1 MAYVASV
8 ALDRY
13 EKSEIIAIFAFQHL
27 LHMERNQNIEKRIL
41 WVAERLFL
49 EKGFSGT
56 STTEIAKTVGCN
68 QALIHYYF
76 RTKEKLFWDVFA
88 PKMEQ
93 VVEYLDAPLDES
105 IDFIDR
111 ICNIVDFYF
120 GILELDERLAPF
132 IVNELI
138 MNPGRWN
145 KFRDRFLRSESR
157 RMAFVRFEKMV
168 DEEIAAGQI
177 RQIKAI
183 DLLIDIMSLTIS
195 AFIVAPKGFA
205 NGECD
210 SNLRK
215 AYIDNRR
222 QDIKAII
229 INGIKK

>member
-1 MAYVASV
+1 M
-8 ALDRY
+8 
-13 EKSEIIAIFAFQHL
+13 EK
-27 LHMERNQNIEKRIL
+27 NNNIEKRIL

-88 PKMEQ
+88 PKVEQ
-93 VVEYLDAPLDES
+93 FVEYLDAPLDES
-105 IDFIDR
+105 VDFMER
-111 ICNIVDFYF
+111 IRNVIDFYF

-138 MNPGRWN
+138 MNPGRWD
-145 KFRDRFLRSESR
+145 KFRDRYLRNESR
-157 RMAFVRFEKMV
+157 SRAFNRFENMV
-168 DEEIAAGQI
+168 NVEIETG
-177 RQIKAI
+177 RVRPMRPI
-183 DLLIDIMSLTIS
+183 DLLMNIMSLTLS

-215 AYIDNRR
+215 SYLDLRKE
-222 QDIKAII
+222 DIKELII
-229 INGIKK
+229 RGMSK

>member
-1 MAYVASV
+1 VTISHA
-8 ALDRY
+8 
-13 EKSEIIAIFAFQHL
+13 
-27 LHMERNQNIEKRIL
+27 MERNQNIEKRIL

-88 PKMEQ
+88 PKVEQ

-105 IDFIDR
+105 IDFVER
-111 ICNIVDFYF
+111 IRNVIDFYF

-138 MNPGRWN
+138 MNPGRWE
-145 KFRDRFLRSESR
+145 KFRDRYLRSESR
-157 RMAFVRFEKMV
+157 STAFNRFEKMV
-168 DEEIAAGQI
+168 DEEIAAG
-177 RQIKAI
+177 RVRPMRAI
-183 DLLIDIMSLTIS
+183 DLLMNIMSLTIS
-195 AFIVAPKGFA
+195 VFIVAPKGFA
-205 NGECD
+205 SGECD

-215 AYIDNRR
+215 EYLINRR
-222 QDIKAII
+222 EEIKALIV
-229 INGIKK
+229 NGIKN

>member
-1 MAYVASV
+1 M
-8 ALDRY
+8 D
-13 EKSEIIAIFAFQHL
+13 
-27 LHMERNQNIEKRIL
+27 RNQNLEKRIL

-68 QALIHYYF
+68 QTLIQYYF

-105 IDFIDR
+105 LSFLDR
-111 ICNIVDFYF
+111 ISNIIDFYF

-138 MNPGRWN
+138 MHPGRWDM
-145 KFRDRFLRSESR
+145 FRDRFLRNESR
-157 RMAFVRFEKMV
+157 SSAFDRFDGMVR
-168 DEEIAAGQI
+168 DEVAKGTIVNVEP
-177 RQIKAI
+177 I
-183 DLLIDIMSLTIS
+183 DLLLNIMSLTIS

-205 NGECD
+205 KDECD
-210 SNLRK
+210 SNSRK
-215 AYIDNRR
+215 EYLLHRKENIRNLV
-222 QDIKAII
+222 
-229 INGIKK
+229 INGIIKH

>member
-1 MAYVASV
+1 
-8 ALDRY
+8 
-13 EKSEIIAIFAFQHL
+13 
-27 LHMERNQNIEKRIL
+27 MERNQNIEKRIL

>member
-1 MAYVASV
+1 M
-8 ALDRY
+8 D
-13 EKSEIIAIFAFQHL
+13 
-27 LHMERNQNIEKRIL
+27 RNQNLEKRIL

-68 QALIHYYF
+68 QTLIHYYF

-105 IDFIDR
+105 LSFLDR
-111 ICNIVDFYF
+111 ISNIIDFYF

-138 MNPGRWN
+138 MHPGRWDM
-145 KFRDRFLRSESR
+145 FRNRFLRNESR
-157 RMAFVRFEKMV
+157 SSAFDRFDGMVR
-168 DEEIAAGQI
+168 DEVAKGTIVNVEP
-177 RQIKAI
+177 I
-183 DLLIDIMSLTIS
+183 DLLLNIMSLTIS

-205 NGECD
+205 KDECD
-210 SNLRK
+210 SNSRK
-215 AYIDNRR
+215 EYLLHRKENIRNLV
-222 QDIKAII
+222 
-229 INGIKK
+229 INGIIKH